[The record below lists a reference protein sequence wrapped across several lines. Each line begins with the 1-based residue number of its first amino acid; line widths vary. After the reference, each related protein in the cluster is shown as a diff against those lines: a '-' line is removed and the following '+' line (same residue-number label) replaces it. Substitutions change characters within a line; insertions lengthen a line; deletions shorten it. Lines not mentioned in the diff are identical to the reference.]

1 MNNRVYETVF
11 LTIFAQ
17 TANFMK
23 TMNKR
28 ILNCIMAFGMTIL
41 PCSAQ
46 YGVLGKA
53 EMSTYTDKVTGVEMT
68 VLTDT
73 TKNDRFLYQTDPMWT
88 PDGRYLLFRSSSR
101 SDEEVEVTDR
111 EGKKSKRKTTQLYF
125 IEVETGNIIQATTGK
140 NTGSGFLANRSN
152 KLFLN
157 RNEGGEWRLY
167 VIDLD
172 VFFADVHKGK
182 VKKPEKYEKL
192 VGTFPKTMGRPG
204 GYCINS
210 EDDWAYITVERDGTQ
225 EEIDRMNKNAFL
237 PESNQP
243 IKIKPTLS
251 GIRKM
256 NLNTGEVE
264 MVCNLEFK
272 VGHIQASRFRGDEI
286 VFCNETGGDAFQ
298 RMWYVKSD
306 GTELKPLYKETPLD
320 WVTHETFATEDY
332 VYFNVLGFQD
342 RLRKQ
347 AHGIFRI
354 NLRND
359 DIDVVGQVET
369 STPAVIDNKVLG
381 GKGFW
386 HCNASRDNRWA
397 AGDTFAG
404 SVWIIDTATGMRYQI
419 ASDCRM
425 TPDHAQPFFSPDGK
439 RLCFQTGHFSDG
451 KRLNL
456 IMVNLDFIK

>member
-1 MNNRVYETVF
+1 
-11 LTIFAQ
+11 
-17 TANFMK
+17 MK
-23 TMNKR
+23 R
-28 ILNCIMAFGMTIL
+28 LIAIAAILSVGIQSVM
-41 PCSAQ
+41 AQ

-53 EMSTYTDKVTGVEMT
+53 EWQTCKDPVTGLTLTM
-68 VLTDT
+68 LTDT
-73 TKNDRFLYQTDPMWT
+73 LMNDRFLYQTDPMWT
-88 PDGRYLLFRSSSR
+88 PDGKYLLFRSSSR
-101 SDEEVEVTDR
+101 GEEVEYKDKD
-111 EGKKSKRKTTQLYF
+111 GNKKKRRATQLFF
-125 IEVETGNIIQATTGK
+125 IEVATGNIIQATTGE

-152 KLFLN
+152 RMFIN
-157 RNEGGEWRLY
+157 RRVGGKWNMY
-167 VIDLD
+167 VMDLD
-172 VFFADVHKGK
+172 KFFADVHAGK
-182 VKKPEKYEKL
+182 VKKPEKYETFI
-192 VGTFPKTMGRPG
+192 GTFPKEMGRPG
-204 GYCINS
+204 SYCVNS

-225 EEIDRMNKNAFL
+225 EEIDRMNANAFL

-243 IKIKPTLS
+243 VKIKPTLT

-256 NLNTGEVE
+256 NLKTGEVS

-306 GTELKPLYKETPLD
+306 GSELRPLYKETALD

-332 VYFNVLGFQD
+332 VYFNVLGFQS

-369 STPAVIDNKVLG
+369 STPAVIDNQMLG

-386 HCNASRDNRWA
+386 HCNASRDGKWA
-397 AGDTFAG
+397 TGDTFAG
-404 SVWIIDTATGMRYQI
+404 SVWVINLQTGERRQI

-439 RLCFQTGHFSDG
+439 KLCFQSGRFSNG
-451 KRLNL
+451 KRLTL
-456 IMVNLDFIK
+456 MMVDLSQLGI